1 MAPVVL
7 ETLREELEAVPDLT
21 VLERP
26 EDLDRYSKDA
36 YDYSPVLR
44 ERLRFCRA
52 ALVVRPETVDAVACV
67 AAACC
72 RHGIA
77 LTLRGAGTGN
87 YGQSV
92 PLEGGV
98 VMLMGRLRA
107 VRTIEA
113 TTGVVTVECG
123 CLLKDLD
130 QVLSV
135 CRDSVSCPYKS
146 SQYLFAGR

>member
-1 MAPVVL
+1 MVPEL
-7 ETLREELEAVPDLT
+7 LREELAAVPGLT
-21 VLERP
+21 LLDRS
-26 EDLDRYSKDA
+26 EDLDRYSRDA

-44 ERLRFCRA
+44 ERLASCRA
-52 ALVVRPETVDAVACV
+52 MLVVRPETVDAVACV

-98 VMLMGRLRA
+98 
-107 VRTIEA
+107 
-113 TTGVVTVECG
+113 G
-123 CLLKDLD
+123 C
-130 QVLSV
+130 
-135 CRDSVSCPYKS
+135 
-146 SQYLFAGR
+146 

>member
-1 MAPVVL
+1 MVP
-7 ETLREELEAVPDLT
+7 EMLRAELAAVPDLT
-21 VLERP
+21 LLERP

-44 ERLRFCRA
+44 ERLASCRA
-52 ALVVRPETVDAVACV
+52 ALVVRPDTVEAVAAV

-107 VRTIEA
+107 VRRIEA
-113 TTGVVTVECG
+113 TTGIVTVECG

-130 QVLSV
+130 Q
-135 CRDSVSCPYKS
+135 
-146 SQYLFAGR
+146 

>member
-1 MAPVVL
+1 MVP
-7 ETLREELEAVPDLT
+7 EMLRAELAAVPDLT
-21 VLERP
+21 LLERP
-26 EDLDRYSKDA
+26 EDLDRYSRDA

-44 ERLRFCRA
+44 ERLSSCRA
-52 ALVVRPETVDAVACV
+52 ALVVRPETVEAVACV

-107 VRTIEA
+107 VRRIEA
-113 TTGVVTVECG
+113 STGVVTVECG
-123 CLLKDLD
+123 
-130 QVLSV
+130 
-135 CRDSVSCPYKS
+135 
-146 SQYLFAGR
+146 